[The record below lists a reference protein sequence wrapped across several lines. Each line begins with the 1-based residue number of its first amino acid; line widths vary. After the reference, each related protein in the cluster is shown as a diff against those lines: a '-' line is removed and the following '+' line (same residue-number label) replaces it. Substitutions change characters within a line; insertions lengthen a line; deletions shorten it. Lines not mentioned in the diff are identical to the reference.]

1 MKELA
6 YFYPQGH
13 EAHYENGHPERPG
26 RVEAIRKALQDEG
39 LWDPYPKLDPINIPE
54 EVLVNVHAPAYLAYL
69 KQASQQEQH
78 LDADTYTTQASWEL
92 AKKAAG
98 GACAVAA
105 AVWKGKARHGLA
117 LTRPPGHHAT
127 HNQGMGFCLLNNIAL
142 AAEYLIGKQG
152 VQNLAIVDLDVHHG
166 NGTQDIFYLRED
178 VLFISLHQWP
188 LYPGT
193 GRIEEQGE
201 GIGAGTTVNI
211 PLPPTTGDQ
220 GYLAAMDEVVIPL
233 LESYSPQMVLVSI
246 GFDTHWRD
254 PLANQLL
261 SALAYA
267 EMVSSLTQ
275 FSHASCEGR
284 IALFLEGGYDLEAG
298 AACLTGCVSGLLN
311 REWNDPIGPSPQ
323 PEKNAWSGVLQKVRS
338 TWGL

>member
-13 EAHYENGHPERPG
+13 EAHYETGHPERPA
-26 RVEAIRKALQDEG
+26 RVESIRNALQEEG
-39 LWDPYPKLDPINIPE
+39 LWEPYSHLDPIQVPE
-54 EVLVNVHAPAYLAYL
+54 EVYLNVHVPGYLSYL
-69 KQASQQEQH
+69 KNASQNEQS
-78 LDADTYTTQASWEL
+78 LDADTYTTRASWDL

-98 GACAVAA
+98 GACAIAA
-105 AVWKGKARHGLA
+105 AVWKGQVQRGLA

-127 HNQGMGFCLLNNIAL
+127 HTQGMGFCLLNNIAL
-142 AAEYLIGKQG
+142 AAEYLIGQQDVK
-152 VQNLAIVDLDVHHG
+152 NLAIIDLDVHHG

-193 GRIEEQGE
+193 GRIEEIGE
-201 GIGAGTTVNI
+201 GIGVGTTVNI
-211 PLPPTTGDQ
+211 PLPPNTGDQ
-220 GYLAAMDEVVIPL
+220 GYLSVMDEVVIPL
-233 LESYSPQMVLVSI
+233 LENYHPEMILVSI

-254 PLANQLL
+254 PLASQLL

-275 FSHASCEGR
+275 LSNANCSGK

-298 AACLTGCVSGLLN
+298 AACLTGCVSALLN
-311 REWNDPIGPSPQ
+311 RDWIDPLGPSPRA
-323 PEKNAWSGVLQKVRS
+323 ESNAWNSVLQKVRAS
-338 TWGL
+338 WGL

>member
-6 YFYPQGH
+6 YYYPQGH
-13 EAHYENGHPERPG
+13 EAHFESGHPERPA
-26 RVEAIRKALQDEG
+26 RVEAIRKTLQDEG
-39 LWDPYPKLDPINIPE
+39 LWDPYLQLDPISLPE
-54 EVLVNVHAPAYLAYL
+54 EVLANVHAPAYLSYL
-69 KQASQQEQH
+69 KRASQYGQN
-78 LDADTYTTQASWEL
+78 LDGDTYTTPASWEL

-98 GACAVAA
+98 GACAVAS
-105 AVWKGKARHGLA
+105 AVWKGQVRHGVA
-117 LTRPPGHHAT
+117 LTRPPGHHVT

-142 AAEYLIGKQG
+142 AAEYLIGQEG
-152 VQNLAIVDLDVHHG
+152 VRNLAIVDLDVHHG

-211 PLPPTTGDQ
+211 PLPPYTGDQ
-220 GYLAAMDEVVIPL
+220 GYLAAMDEVAIPL
-233 LESYSPQMVLVSI
+233 LEKYDPQMVLVSV

-254 PLANQLL
+254 PLASQLL

-275 FSHASCEGR
+275 FTHSRCESK

-298 AACLTGCVSGLLN
+298 GACLAGCVSALLN
-311 REWNDPIGPSPQ
+311 REWSDPIGPSPH
-323 PEKNAWSGVLQKVRS
+323 PESNTWISVVQKVRS